1 MRHALTLFLAIFSST
16 AFSYSPLDYLPQGSR
31 VGLEVA
37 TVSGQPLALNSE
49 QLFPPASTLKLV
61 TALAAKIELGDSF
74 RFTTEIQQKQ
84 NDLIIQFSGDPT
96 LTTHQ
101 LEDLIMAAKAKGV
114 TEVKG
119 NILLNNQ
126 IFSGYERG
134 VGWPWDILGVCYSA
148 PASAITLDK
157 NCVQASIYTNNDGS
171 TRVHVPAHQP
181 ISVASNAITVSE
193 TEQKERQCD
202 LELTTADNN
211 RYQLSGCLKK
221 RNKPLPLKFAVQ
233 HTDAYAAQ
241 VIRQLLKKHAIKF
254 NGLIKASTE
263 SGSTVLSRHQSAPLP
278 ELLKTMLQKSD
289 NLIADNLTKTLGQRF
304 FVQPGSF
311 NNGTEA
317 IKQIIFS
324 RTGIDLNDAQ
334 LADGSG
340 LSRNNRMTAAD
351 MNQILRY
358 IWRNDSE
365 LQMLKLLPTAGESGT
380 LKYRKS
386 MRKSPVKGHVIAK
399 SGSLYGSYNM
409 AGYTLNSQGE
419 PQASFVQFVTDYYP
433 VERDDEVKVTPPIFL
448 FEQAFY
454 QDLFK
459 LSSGQETP
467 ELTLKK

>member
-1 MRHALTLFLAIFSST
+1 MRNALTLFLAVFSST
-16 AFSYSPLDYLPQGSR
+16 ASSYSPLEYLPQGSR

-37 TVSGQPLALNSE
+37 TVSGKPLSMNSE

-61 TALAAKIELGDSF
+61 TALAAKFELGDTF
-74 RFTTEIQQKQ
+74 RFTTEIRQKQ
-84 NDLIIQFSGDPT
+84 NDLIIHFSGDPT
-96 LTTHQ
+96 LTTHH

-114 TEVKG
+114 SEVKG
-119 NILLNNQ
+119 DILLNNQ
-126 IFSGYERG
+126 TFSGYERG

-181 ISVASNAITVSE
+181 ISVISDAITVSE
-193 TEQKERQCD
+193 TEQKEKQCD
-202 LELTTADNN
+202 LELTTSDNN
-211 RYQLSGCLKK
+211 RYQLSGCLTK

-241 VIRQLLKKHAIKF
+241 VIRQLLKKHSIKF
-254 NGLIKASTE
+254 NGLIKTSTE
-263 SGSTVLSRHQSAPLP
+263 SGNTVLSSHQSAPLP

-289 NLIADNLTKTLGQRF
+289 NLIADTLTKTLGQRF
-304 FVQPGSF
+304 FVQPGNF
-311 NNGTEA
+311 NNGTKA
-317 IKQIIFS
+317 IKQVIFS

-358 IWRNDSE
+358 IWQHDSE
-365 LQMLKLLPTAGESGT
+365 LQMLKLLPTAGKSGT

-386 MRKSPVKGHVIAK
+386 MRKAPVKGQVIAK

-409 AGYTLNSQGE
+409 AGYTLNSKGE

-433 VERDDEVKVTPPIFL
+433 PERDDEIKVTPPIFL

-454 QDLFK
+454 QDLIK
-459 LSSGQETP
+459 LGSGQETA